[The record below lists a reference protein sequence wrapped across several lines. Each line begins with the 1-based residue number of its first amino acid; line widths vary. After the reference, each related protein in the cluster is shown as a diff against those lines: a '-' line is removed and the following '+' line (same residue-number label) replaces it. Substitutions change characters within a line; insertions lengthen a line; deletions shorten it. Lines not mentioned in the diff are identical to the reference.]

1 MPGVKQDKFCI
12 VCRRLLPHYAF
23 YSRMLSWRSQSVCKQ
38 CSKHDGGAFSK
49 HLRECAEY
57 KRMENE
63 RQKRKTAEI
72 KARERKRR
80 RNAQARRRKCEQELL
95 QRIAN
100 GKIGHRNE
108 IDQKL
113 LAELYL
119 NGYPTEIIAEKLHTT
134 TKTITK
140 LAKEMKLKRPKNYG
154 RYCKD
159 CWLYPCFQGIDN
171 FSTNFALKCQNWHP
185 KDSKG

>member
-1 MPGVKQDKFCI
+1 
-12 VCRRLLPHYAF
+12 
-23 YSRMLSWRSQSVCKQ
+23 MLSWRSQSVCKQ

-57 KRMENE
+57 KHMENE

-80 RNAQARRRKCEQELL
+80 RNAQA
-95 QRIAN
+95 
-100 GKIGHRNE
+100 
-108 IDQKL
+108 
-113 LAELYL
+113 
-119 NGYPTEIIAEKLHTT
+119 
-134 TKTITK
+134 
-140 LAKEMKLKRPKNYG
+140 G
-154 RYCKD
+154 RFCKD